1 MRYLG
6 VKIPDELA
14 DALEDT
20 GRPKSEVVR
29 EALEAH
35 LGVKRE
41 IPYQDDIIKLIDER
55 IAFNAGKTTIK
66 PGLSKSKTEVKTDP
80 RPNAD
85 KAMIKPEL
93 NESEIEVKPELNER
107 KTKVKLELNQDKT
120 GVKLGLN
127 EGKTTTKSA
136 LNDDK
141 TQVKQVLQ
149 VIKDFHNRGIEPTAA
164 EVAEAVGMESRP
176 LGRIMKEAGVQAQ
189 NVHRSGVKARR
200 YTFELKEKIEG
211 MLESGELEK

>member
-41 IPYQDDIIKLIDER
+41 IPYQDEIIKLIDER
-55 IAFNAGKTTIK
+55 IAFNAGKTAIK
-66 PGLSKSKTEVKTDP
+66 PEINKSKTKVKPDP
-80 RPNAD
+80 TVD
-85 KAMIKPEL
+85 KTTIKPEL
-93 NESEIEVKPELNER
+93 NESE
-107 KTKVKLELNQDKT
+107 TDVKLELN
-120 GVKLGLN
+120 
-127 EGKTTTKSA
+127 EGKITTKPL

-149 VIKDFHNRGIEPTAA
+149 VIKNFHNRGIEPTAA

-176 LGRIMKEAGVQAQ
+176 LGRFMKEAGVQAQ
-189 NVHRSGVKARR
+189 NVHRGGVKARR
-200 YTFELKEKIEG
+200 YTFDLKPKIEELLVEG
-211 MLESGELEK
+211 DLEEEKADEATS

>member
-1 MRYLG
+1 MKYLG

-14 DALEDT
+14 DALEET

-29 EALEAH
+29 EALEAY

-55 IAFNAGKTTIK
+55 IAFNASKTIIK
-66 PGLSKSKTEVKTDP
+66 QKNGESKTEVKP
-80 RPNAD
+80 
-85 KAMIKPEL
+85 KL
-93 NESEIEVKPELNER
+93 NESE
-107 KTKVKLELNQDKT
+107 TDVKLELNQDKT
-120 GVKLGLN
+120 
-127 EGKTTTKSA
+127 TTKPA

-149 VIKDFHNRGIEPTAA
+149 VIKNFHNRGIEPTAA

-189 NVHRSGVKARR
+189 NVHRGGVKARR
-200 YTFELKEKIEG
+200 YTFDLKPTIEKIFSEARDTQVIS
-211 MLESGELEK
+211 E

>member
-14 DALEDT
+14 SALEDT

-41 IPYQDDIIKLIDER
+41 IPYQDEIIKLIDER
-55 IAFNAGKTTIK
+55 IEFNAGKT
-66 PGLSKSKTEVKTDP
+66 
-80 RPNAD
+80 
-85 KAMIKPEL
+85 
-93 NESEIEVKPELNER
+93 EVKPEFNKSKTLVKLDPNADEKMIKPKLNER
-107 KTKVKLELNQDKT
+107 KT
-120 GVKLGLN
+120 
-127 EGKTTTKSA
+127 TTKPA

-149 VIKDFHNRGIEPTAA
+149 VIKNFHNRGIEPTAA

-176 LGRIMKEAGVQAQ
+176 LGRIMKEVGVQAQ
-189 NVHRSGVKARR
+189 NVHRGGVKARR
-200 YTFELKEKIEG
+200 YTFDLRERIEEILAG
-211 MLESGELEK
+211 GEMEVEGGDG

>member
-1 MRYLG
+1 MSVNDSTIAFYLSLTTVKPMKYLG

-14 DALEDT
+14 SALENT

-41 IPYQDDIIKLIDER
+41 IPYQDEIIKLIDER
-55 IAFNAGKTTIK
+55 IAFNAGKTEVK
-66 PGLSKSKTEVKTDP
+66 QELNKGETEVKPDH
-80 RPNAD
+80 NAD
-85 KAMIKPEL
+85 EKVIKP
-93 NESEIEVKPELNER
+93 VLNER
-107 KTKVKLELNQDKT
+107 KTTAKP
-120 GVKLGLN
+120 G
-127 EGKTTTKSA
+127 

-149 VIKDFHNRGIEPTAA
+149 VIKNFHNRGIEPTAA

-189 NVHRSGVKARR
+189 NVHRGGVKARR
-200 YTFELKEKIEG
+200 YTFDLKERIEEI
-211 MLESGELEK
+211 LAAGELEGEGGDG